1 MGIDD
6 PRLRHSITAARDPVL
21 IQGVSAIASAAVV
34 RPTVSHKSAPRDPRK
49 PQQDVN
55 ACTSNIRM
63 PLLSTSNSLVQQQ
76 QRPMDS
82 DMRHIPQPIM
92 CSQMNPQIN
101 PQMNPQINP
110 QMMAVPNDPRRI
122 PMVPGDPRQKQ
133 RFDVDQR
140 INNMNFY

>member
-6 PRLRHSITAARDPVL
+6 PRLKHSITAAIDPLLVQNVPA
-21 IQGVSAIASAAVV
+21 ISNVSVV
-34 RPTVSHKSAPRDPRK
+34 RPTASQKSAPRDPRK

-55 ACTSNIRM
+55 TCGGSAIRV
-63 PLLSTSNSLVQQQ
+63 PLLPSSNPLVQQ

-82 DMRHIPQPIM
+82 DMRHMAPPIM
-92 CSQMNPQIN
+92 C
-101 PQMNPQINP
+101 P

-122 PMVPGDPRQKQ
+122 PMVPGDPRKKQ

-140 INNMNFY
+140 INNLNFY